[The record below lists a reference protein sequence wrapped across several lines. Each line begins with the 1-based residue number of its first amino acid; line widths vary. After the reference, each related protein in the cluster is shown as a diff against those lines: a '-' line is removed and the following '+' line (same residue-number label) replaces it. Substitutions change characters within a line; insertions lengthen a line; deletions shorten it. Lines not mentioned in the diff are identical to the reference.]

1 MVKEKSLTQL
11 NFNIVKLKFTL
22 IILLVFSFQVL
33 SQTLDSDQIRQIAD
47 KTNEE
52 LPFNIPGSGGVVM
65 VNATSFGRNII
76 YTYEVPSDW
85 FPYDDAKEQI
95 INNLSDEQ
103 KQFFFR
109 QKINLNYNYMRDN
122 NFINRLFISYKDL
135 DIPNIDDLGDYLSY
149 KSHPKAKGVNIK
161 IKNPLAFEKLEG
173 DRPNVVAK
181 YNNSENNLVYTLV
194 IGELPTFFSRQDTRD
209 YVFVGDSNS
218 LAKEMTDD
226 FGGSLVSS
234 RFLEIDRYPAIE
246 YIYDIS
252 RELFDGKNITMRSIA
267 WQIYYEDRVI
277 SINAGT
283 EKDRFEKNKYV
294 FYKITNSIL
303 FEDQYNYPGSER
315 IYNNDNFLEF
325 VDKFYRD
332 INFFGIYKNRPREI
346 SIRLEPLDTFKGTNH
361 YHGISFGYNDDSKI
375 DIIINE
381 RSWNSFTKAQKH
393 YLIYHELCHDVLNL
407 DDLSVNT
414 DKNSIMYPSIHNF
427 KDLDMDDFIV
437 NFQMLM
443 DKYYE

>member
-1 MVKEKSLTQL
+1 
-11 NFNIVKLKFTL
+11 
-22 IILLVFSFQVL
+22 
-33 SQTLDSDQIRQIAD
+33 
-47 KTNEE
+47 
-52 LPFNIPGSGGVVM
+52 
-65 VNATSFGRNII
+65 
-76 YTYEVPSDW
+76 
-85 FPYDDAKEQI
+85 
-95 INNLSDEQ
+95 
-103 KQFFFR
+103 
-109 QKINLNYNYMRDN
+109 
-122 NFINRLFISYKDL
+122 
-135 DIPNIDDLGDYLSY
+135 
-149 KSHPKAKGVNIK
+149 
-161 IKNPLAFEKLEG
+161 
-173 DRPNVVAK
+173 
-181 YNNSENNLVYTLV
+181 
-194 IGELPTFFSRQDTRD
+194 
-209 YVFVGDSNS
+209 
-218 LAKEMTDD
+218 
-226 FGGSLVSS
+226 
-234 RFLEIDRYPAIE
+234 
-246 YIYDIS
+246 
-252 RELFDGKNITMRSIA
+252 MRSIA
-267 WQIYYEDRVI
+267 RQIYYEDRVI

-325 VDKFYRD
+325 VEKFYRD

-346 SIRLEPLDTFKGTNH
+346 SIRLKPLDTFKGTNH